1 VGLAEAGGLDQGCHI
16 HGAAVLDLAEQL
28 EPSRLAQEPE
38 EATEFIEELGTGQ
51 GLGLWLGPAHG
62 RAYVDTRIMH
72 EVRKACA

>member
-1 VGLAEAGGLDQGCHI
+1 MLELTEGGLAQ
-16 HGAAVLDLAEQL
+16 Q
-28 EPSRLAQEPE
+28 PE

-72 EVRKACA
+72 EVRKAWT

>member
-1 VGLAEAGGLDQGCHI
+1 MLDLTEQLQAGGL
-16 HGAAVLDLAEQL
+16 
-28 EPSRLAQEPE
+28 AQQPE

-72 EVRKACA
+72 EVRKTWT